1 MFLREEV
8 SDILINLISQQFSA
22 NTHIQKPHP
31 PFFQTIINQITE
43 IYSIE
48 NRRSQKHET
57 IKKHV

>member
-31 PFFQTIINQITE
+31 PFSQTIINQITE
-43 IYSIE
+43 IHSIE